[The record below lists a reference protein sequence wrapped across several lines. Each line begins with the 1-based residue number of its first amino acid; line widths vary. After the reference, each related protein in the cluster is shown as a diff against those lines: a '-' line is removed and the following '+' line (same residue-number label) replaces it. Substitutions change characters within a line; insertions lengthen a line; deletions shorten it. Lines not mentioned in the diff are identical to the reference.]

1 MEKFKVM
8 IRDLMDITKEL
19 TKLMAQFNKL
29 SIELVSLVGWILI
42 IIKLLCD

>member
-1 MEKFKVM
+1 MEKIKV
-8 IRDLMDITKEL
+8 IIKDLMYITKEL
-19 TKLMAQFNKL
+19 TKLIAQFNKL